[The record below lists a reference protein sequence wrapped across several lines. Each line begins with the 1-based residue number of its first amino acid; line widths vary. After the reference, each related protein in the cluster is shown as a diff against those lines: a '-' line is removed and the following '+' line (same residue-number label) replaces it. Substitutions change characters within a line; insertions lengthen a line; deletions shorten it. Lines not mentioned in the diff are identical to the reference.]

1 MEWSFAKVGGDMGTE
16 GRVFGFLRLDG
27 EVGDFEG
34 VRKMNVEEKTSLFI
48 WDRFA
53 LHHLR
58 G

>member
-1 MEWSFAKVGGDMGTE
+1 MGTE